1 MRVARLSAAI
11 MLAAQSRQLAGA
23 IPHCPYQG
31 LGFPVPTGLAS
42 SATVQ
47 TALAEL
53 TASFVGGDPPLPVNQ
68 EVTSWSVQVFS
79 ASADEPLWEHY
90 HTASGLGNTTRGVKE
105 VDGDTIYRLGSNTKI
120 FTMLTFLHEAGETY
134 LNDPVSQWVP
144 ELADKTVGDPIS
156 DTDWDSIT
164 LGALASQMSGL
175 VRDYA
180 LLGEL
185 TQEVNFTDLIALGFP
200 PNVPIEDI
208 PFCGEWKTCT
218 KEEFMNGIASVP
230 PSFAPSLTAGY
241 SNAGYQLL
249 AYALEAIKG
258 RNFTEMIERDIIDAL
273 KLSSTYYRN
282 APIERGILPNGSE
295 PGWNY
300 SLGEANPTGNMYSS
314 ANDLSSLGRHI
325 FRNTLLSG
333 AATRRWLKPTTPT
346 SDFKAGIGAPWGTR
360 RIQIGT
366 GPSSNRI
373 IDSYAKAG
381 SINVYQS
388 LFLLIPDYEI
398 GFTTLLAGGWPG
410 NANWDMADKIGTILL
425 PAIEQAAREQAGAMY
440 GGTYVS
446 TDEGLNSTVTFTTE
460 DDRPG
465 LGVQNWISN
474 GTDMFAVM
482 MFFTMPGVNITNP
495 AIRIYPAGLE
505 ARNDDGSRRVA
516 FKAVAEDLN
525 GVSHENSMFST
536 DCGKW
541 VSQSTVKF
549 ASRAL
554 DQFVFDIDSSG
565 NVVSVENQALRA
577 KLAKQP

>member
-1 MRVARLSAAI
+1 MKVVRLSAAI
-11 MLAAQSRQLAGA
+11 LLAAQSRQVAGA
-23 IPHCPYQG
+23 VPHCPYQG

-42 SATVQ
+42 SPTVRA
-47 TALAEL
+47 ALEEL
-53 TASFVGGDPPLPVNQ
+53 TASFVESPPVANPQ
-68 EVTSWSVQVFS
+68 ATSWSVQVFS

-90 HTASGLGNTTRGVKE
+90 HTAPELGNNTPGVKE

-120 FTMLTFLHEAGETY
+120 FTMLTFLHEAGESY

-144 ELADKTVGDPIS
+144 ELADRAAGDPIS

-164 LGALASQMSGL
+164 LGALAGQMSGL

-208 PFCGEWKTCT
+208 PFCGEWRTCT
-218 KEEFMNGIASVP
+218 KEEFMTGITSVP

-249 AYALEAIKG
+249 AYALEAITG
-258 RNFTEMIERDIIDAL
+258 RNFTEMIEQDIINAL
-273 KLSSTYYRN
+273 NLSSTYYRN
-282 APIERGILPNGSE
+282 APMGRGVLPRGSQA
-295 PGWNY
+295 GWNY
-300 SLGEANPTGNMYSS
+300 SLGEANP
-314 ANDLSSLGRHI
+314 
-325 FRNTLLSG
+325 NTLISG
-333 AATRRWLKPTTPT
+333 ATTRRWLKPTVPT
-346 SDFKAGIGAPWGTR
+346 SDFKAGIGAPWGSR

-366 GPSSNRI
+366 GPNSNRI
-373 IDSYAKAG
+373 VDSYAKAG

-398 GFTTLLAGGWPG
+398 GITTLLAGGWPG
-410 NANWDMADKIGTILL
+410 NANWDMADVIGPVLL

-446 TDEGLNSTVTFTTE
+446 TDEELNSTVTFTTE
-460 DDRPG
+460 DNRPG

-474 GTDMFAVM
+474 GTDMFSVM
-482 MFFTMPGVNITNP
+482 MFFTMPGVNVTNP
-495 AIRIYPAGLE
+495 SIRIYPAGLE

-516 FKAVAEDLN
+516 FKAVAEDLD
-525 GVSHENSMFST
+525 GISHENAMFST

-541 VSQSTVKF
+541 VAQSTVKF